1 MTLRRLTFFI
11 AFAAVACL
19 TLAGIQAQ
27 GGAAPTAGAPAQ
39 GGGGGRR
46 GGGGGGAAQGA
57 PAAPGAPAAA
67 QGGGGGGRG
76 GPQGKGTLTP
86 VALDARGE
94 GWMVKS
100 YLDPKHLP
108 LYNQAKQKLLDQK
121 QVTSFTIGRLD
132 PELYC
137 ESRKH
142 YDFIWFEMQHSTMTW
157 ADMEKMIAAC
167 PGFANGMTGAPI
179 IRMPNSLESD
189 MQKGGDIGALGF
201 IVPTIGDGA
210 LDASYVGNIKFAH
223 YPPMGRRSS
232 GAGQA
237 SRIWG
242 GAGPAR
248 TPGSPLI
255 ASAPAINYAES
266 INDNMLTVVMIET
279 VESVIAA
286 NEIANTFGLDV
297 IIEGNNDLSKFS
309 GFSQN
314 DDRYEDLKIR
324 VHDAAIRAGKFYG
337 AAGSQYLTG
346 NILSPDTRLVQDGPA
361 WDGYTPPARGVQ
373 QPAEPTVGM
382 PGDGTMPG
390 GAAPAAPGGGRGG
403 RRGGGA
409 GAPAPATP
417 APAK

>member
-27 GGAAPTAGAPAQ
+27 GGAAPAAPAQ
-39 GGGGGRR
+39 GGGRR
-46 GGGGGGAAQGA
+46 GGGAGAAGS
-57 PAAPGAPAAA
+57 AAGDAAA
-67 QGGGGGGRG
+67 QPGGGGGGRG
-76 GPQGKGTLTP
+76 GPQAKGTLTP
-86 VALDARGE
+86 MKVDARGE

-210 LDASYVGNIKFAH
+210 LDASYVGNIKFAR

-248 TPGSPLI
+248 APGSPLI
-255 ASAPAINYAES
+255 ASSPAINYAES

-286 NEIANTFGLDV
+286 NEIANTFGLDCV
-297 IIEGNNDLSKFS
+297 IEGNNDLSKFS
-309 GFSQN
+309 GFSPS
-314 DDRYEDLKIR
+314 DDRYEDLMIR
-324 VHDAAIRAGKFYG
+324 VHDAALMAGKFYG
-337 AAGSQYLTG
+337 SAGSQYLTG
-346 NILSPDTRLVQDGPA
+346 NILSPDTRLVQNGPA
-361 WDGYTPPARGVQ
+361 WDGYTPPARAAAAA
-373 QPAEPTVGM
+373 AEPTVGVA
-382 PGDGTMPG
+382 PAG
-390 GAAPAAPGGGRGG
+390 GAAPAGGGGGRG
-403 RRGGGA
+403 RRGGGT

>member
-1 MTLRRLTFFI
+1 MTARRLTAI
-11 AFAAVACL
+11 SAVFALACL
-19 TLAGIQAQ
+19 ALAGIEVRAQ
-27 GGAAPTAGAPAQ
+27 GGAAPAAGAPAQ
-39 GGGGGRR
+39 GGGRR
-46 GGGGGGAAQGA
+46 GGGGGAGGAAG
-57 PAAPGAPAAA
+57 AAA
-67 QGGGGGGRG
+67 QPGGGGGGRG
-76 GPQGKGTLTP
+76 GAQAKGTLTP
-86 VALDARGE
+86 LALDARGE

-100 YLDPKHLP
+100 YLDTKHLP

-121 QVTSFTIGRLD
+121 QVTSRTISRRD
-132 PELYC
+132 PEGYC
-137 ESRKH
+137 EARKH
-142 YDFIWFEMQHSTMTW
+142 WDFIWFEMQHSTMTW
-157 ADMEKMIAAC
+157 ADMEAMIAAC
-167 PGFANGMTGAPI
+167 PGFANGMTGAPM

-210 LDASYVGNIKFAH
+210 LDASFVGGLRFAR

-248 TPGSPLI
+248 TPGAPLI
-255 ASAPAINYAES
+255 AAAPALNYAET
-266 INDNMLTVVMIET
+266 INDNMLTVVMVET

-286 NEIANTFGLDV
+286 NEIANTFGVDV
-297 IIEGNNDLSKFS
+297 VIEGNNDLSKFS

-314 DDRYEDLKIR
+314 DDRYEDLMIR
-324 VHDAAIRAGKFYG
+324 VHDAALKAGKFYG
-337 AAGSQYLTG
+337 SAGSQYLTG

-361 WDGYTPPARGVQ
+361 WDGYAPPARGRGAAE
-373 QPAEPTVGM
+373 PAEPTVGL
-382 PGDGTMPG
+382 DGPPP
-390 GAAPAAPGGGRGG
+390 GAAAPAPGGGGGRG